1 VGYWDKATG
10 CQDKSMPME
19 LQQNMFRRAWRLC
32 TGFSPLA
39 VAKQPPA
46 PSCQRRLFDFHQENR
61 CAPGTRGIEN
71 ISSRFVALC

>member
-1 VGYWDKATG
+1 
-10 CQDKSMPME
+10 
-19 LQQNMFRRAWRLC
+19 
-32 TGFSPLA
+32 